1 MSKTVKW
8 ITRTAVMLAL
18 TVLFQ
23 SLRLIIPMPGTL
35 SQYIIGSL
43 VNLAL
48 IVAVMVIDL
57 KGGLTVAVLAPVIA
71 FFQGHIPQIMPLMI
85 LFVALGNATIVI
97 AYALLYRDSFVS
109 KVLALAA
116 GAVAKFL
123 VLYALVVKFALPL
136 IYPQVPD
143 AVRMALSLNFSWPQL
158 VTAAIGGV
166 LALLVLPLLRRALK
180 PINA

>member
-8 ITRTAVMLAL
+8 VTRTAVMLAL

-48 IVAVMVIDL
+48 IVAVMTIDV

-71 FFQGHIPQIMPLMI
+71 FFQGHIPQIMPLMMV
-85 LFVALGNATIVI
+85 FVALGNATIVI

-109 KVLALAA
+109 RVMALVI
-116 GAVAKFL
+116 GAVTKFL
-123 VLYALVVKFALPL
+123 VLYVLVVKFALPL
-136 IYPQVPD
+136 IYPAVPEK
-143 AVRMALSLNFSWPQL
+143 VRMAMSINFSWPQL

-166 LALLVLPLLRRALK
+166 LALLVIPLLRRALK
-180 PINA
+180 PMDA